1 MRNKRRIKFHAR
13 RSATDCEINNMGTR
27 EVSIGN
33 VNKDKKEFTF
43 TFMTDEPCD
52 NFDLPEVC
60 LCRGENVDLT
70 RLKNGVLPLLFNH
83 NRDILIGK
91 VTGINFEEHRAV
103 ATVVFDDDEESE
115 KIYKKVV
122 NGSLQGVSVGYRR
135 LKTIRLYKNT
145 EYQGLK
151 YERDIY
157 LTTKWQ
163 PYEISIVS
171 VPADPNCG
179 IGRELEVEEV
189 KGEVTMDLETKKTV
203 NEKAIV
209 KEEERA
215 VKETEK
221 KTEEKAAER
230 EVKEEKTFAT
240 KINVNAEKALS
251 EDDIVKLVRKEI
263 LERMAKENEPI
274 NIDLGKTNEEKICE
288 RAVDG
293 LALQYG
299 IIDEKSAVDG
309 ANQYRENGIRTIAED
324 CLISSGDYN
333 EKSLRHMGNA
343 ELFEHVVGKRSVG
356 SEQFVSVIDNFA
368 NKVMLNSY
376 KEQPTTF
383 RKFVSKGVN
392 RDFKPTYKYRVGLGG
407 VPELMSQES
416 SEFKYQGASDA
427 RVATNIQTYGKGISL
442 TREIFINDDM
452 GTVVKFIQ
460 AQASGFERL
469 KEKMFYDL
477 LLKGAGIFTKAH
489 GNVAEKHKDL
499 TLKAYNEMRNLMVKQ
514 KDNDNLAYIGVYPS
528 FLLCGTDYTYTHLQ
542 NLHSVSDPTQS
553 NANVTNP
560 LYNSMQVVSTPYIE
574 DETYYLIASP
584 STMEGIEYTT
594 LNGIDRPQSRTVQSL
609 ETLEVKV
616 QFWNDFGFNLIDYRP
631 FVKNDG
637 K

>member
-1 MRNKRRIKFHAR
+1 MRNERRIKSHAR

-27 EVSIGN
+27 EVSIGK

-60 LCRGENVDLT
+60 LCRQENVDLT

-83 NRDILIGK
+83 NRDVLIGK
-91 VTGINFEEHRAV
+91 VTDINFEDHRAI

-122 NGSLQGVSVGYRR
+122 SGSLQGVSVGYRR

-145 EYQGLK
+145 EYKGLK

-189 KGEVTMDLETKKTV
+189 KGESVMDEKEKKTV
-203 NEKAIV
+203 NEKAIT

-221 KTEEKAAER
+221 KVEKKVAER
-230 EVKEEKTFAT
+230 EVK
-240 KINVNAEKALS
+240 AEKSLS
-251 EDDIVKLVRKEI
+251 ESDVINLVRKEI
-263 LERMAKENEPI
+263 LQRMAKENEPT
-274 NIDLGKTNEEKICE
+274 NIQLGRTNDEKICE

-299 IIDEKSAVDG
+299 IIDESAAVDG

-343 ELFEHVVGKRSVG
+343 ELFENVVGRRSVG

-368 NKVMLNSY
+368 NKVMLTSY

-407 VPELMSQES
+407 VPKLMAQES
-416 SEFKYQGASDA
+416 SEFKYQSAKDA
-427 RVATNIQTYGKGISL
+427 RVETNIQTYGKGIAL

-469 KEKMFYDL
+469 KEKMFYAL
-477 LLKGAGIFTKAH
+477 LTKGAGIFTKSH
-489 GNVAEKHKDL
+489 GNIAEKHKDL
-499 TLKAYNEMRNLMVKQ
+499 TIKAYNEMRNLMIKQ
-514 KDNDNLAYIGVYPS
+514 KDSDNLAYIGVYPS
-528 FLLCGTDYTYTHLQ
+528 YLLCGTDYAYTHLQ
-542 NLHSVSDPTQS
+542 NLHSTTDPTQT

-594 LNGIDRPQSRTVQSL
+594 LNGIDRPQSRTVQSI
-609 ETLEVKV
+609 ETLEVKI